1 MRKHFLIHSQIPLT
15 FGGVEVDKKRLPEKY
30 LDLEFNGYSRNIT
43 NQQIDYIEKMGD
55 ALEQE
60 YLKNGLFS
68 DEVEIRKKTYGP
80 NALPEPKKT
89 PKIILFLREISNV
102 FSLLLWL
109 ASALSLLAFGLD
121 SGDFSNLY

>member
-15 FGGVEVDKKRLPEKY
+15 FGNVEVDKTKLPEKY
-30 LDLEFNGYSRNIT
+30 TELEFGNFPKNIT

-60 YLKNGLFS
+60 YLKNGLFA

-89 PKIILFLREISNV
+89 PKIILFLREISSI
-102 FSLLLWL
+102 FALLLWF
-109 ASALSLLAFGLD
+109 AAALSLLAFGLD
-121 SGDFSNLY
+121 AADFSNLY